1 MVSRD
6 HEKKLKAA
14 VYRYFGEGALRIFNT
29 PPQGGENLR
38 IFRSSNFQ
46 RYQIFSKAPT
56 PHIIIGNKSQIFPNI
71 LYFLLFFREREIPK
85 SQTSEGT
92 SPKFKNFQVL
102 KKSQELLVNRS
113 DKSFSGECSMVFVFA
128 KDLGS
133 QLHKI
138 KFF

>member
-56 PHIIIGNKSQIFPNI
+56 PHIIISNKSQIFSKIHQYPVFPAV
-71 LYFLLFFREREIPK
+71 FLERN
-85 SQTSEGT
+85 S
-92 SPKFKNFQVL
+92 
-102 KKSQELLVNRS
+102 
-113 DKSFSGECSMVFVFA
+113 
-128 KDLGS
+128 
-133 QLHKI
+133 
-138 KFF
+138 

>member
-56 PHIIIGNKSQIFPNI
+56 PHIIISNKSQIFSNI

-85 SQTSEGT
+85 SQ
-92 SPKFKNFQVL
+92 NFRRNL
-102 KKSQELLVNRS
+102 T
-113 DKSFSGECSMVFVFA
+113 
-128 KDLGS
+128 
-133 QLHKI
+133 KI
-138 KFF
+138 LRLSNLEKITRAAS

>member
-56 PHIIIGNKSQIFPNI
+56 PHIIISNKSQIFQKSINI
-71 LYFLLFFREREIPK
+71 LYFLLFLEREK
-85 SQTSEGT
+85 FLSLKTSEGT
-92 SPKFKNFQVL
+92 SPKF
-102 KKSQELLVNRS
+102 
-113 DKSFSGECSMVFVFA
+113 
-128 KDLGS
+128 
-133 QLHKI
+133 
-138 KFF
+138 